1 MACWRLDADDLDRGQ
16 GLCKRNGL
24 DLRELSLRQRFAD
37 QRKRFVCGFVPAPKQ
52 RWPGG
57 H

>member
-1 MACWRLDADDLDRGQ
+1 MAIWRLDADDLDRGQ

-24 DLRELSLRQRFAD
+24 DLRELPLRQRFAD

>member
-1 MACWRLDADDLDRGQ
+1 MTRIFVARFQ
-16 GLCKRNGL
+16 GLCNRNGL
-24 DLRELSLRQRFAD
+24 DLREHPLRQRFAD
-37 QRKRFVCGFVPAPKQ
+37 QISRFVCGFVFAPKQ